1 MNKARHINKLDTFDI
16 INTILLCLLAA
27 VLLYPMLYV
36 ALASVSEP
44 AKIARFRGIMLAPQG
59 FTLEAY
65 RLVLRN
71 PNILTGYINTIFVVM
86 VGTAVNMVFTA
97 MLAYVLSRRN
107 LMLGGVITGMTVF
120 TMYFQGGLIPTFL
133 LVKSLGMLNSRLSLI
148 LPVAINTMNL
158 IILRT
163 SFQSIPEGML
173 ESARIDGASDLKI
186 LTKIVLPVSKASLA
200 VITLYY
206 AVFHWNSWFRASIY
220 IQKDRT
226 MLPLQVILREILI
239 ANDTSVMSV
248 DSNPGQMANLDIIL
262 KYATIM
268 VATLPILALYP
279 FLQRYFVQGVMIG
292 SLKG

>member
-1 MNKARHINKLDTFDI
+1 MK
-16 INTILLCLLAA
+16 
-27 VLLYPMLYV
+27 
-36 ALASVSEP
+36 
-44 AKIARFRGIMLAPQG
+44 
-59 FTLEAY
+59 
-65 RLVLRN
+65 N
-71 PNILTGYINTIFVVM
+71 PNILSGYLNTIIIVV
-86 VGTAVNMVFTA
+86 VGTLVNMAFTIS
-97 MLAYVLSRRN
+97 LAYVLSRKN
-107 LMLGGVITGMTVF
+107 LMLGGVITGMAVF
-120 TMYFQGGLIPTFL
+120 TMYFQGGLIPSFL
-133 LVKSLGMLNSRLSLI
+133 LVKNLGMLNTRISLI

-163 SFQSIPEGML
+163 SFQTVPEGML
-173 ESARIDGASDLKI
+173 ESARIDGAGDLKI

-206 AVFHWNSWFRASIY
+206 AVYHWNSWFRASIY
-220 IQKDRT
+220 IQKNRE

-268 VATLPILALYP
+268 VATVPILALYP

>member
-1 MNKARHINKLDTFDI
+1 MSRRSKLIRASTFDI
-16 INTILLCLLAA
+16 VNTLLMLVLTVILA
-27 VLLYPMLYV
+27 YPMLYV
-36 ALASVSEP
+36 ALASFSDP
-44 AKIARFRGIMLAPQG
+44 AKFASFRGLMFIPQG

-71 PNILTGYINTIFVVM
+71 PNILNGYMNTIIVVV
-86 VGTAVNMVFTA
+86 VGTSLNMVLTS
-97 MLAYVLSRRN
+97 MLAYTLSRSN
-107 LMLGGVITGMTVF
+107 LMLNGVITAMTVF

-133 LVKSLGMLNSRLSLI
+133 LVKNLGLLNSRLSLI
-148 LPVAINTMNL
+148 LPVAVNTMNL

-163 SFQSIPEGML
+163 SFKAIPDGLL
-173 ESARIDGASDLKI
+173 ESARIDGAGDLKI

-220 IQKDRT
+220 ILRDRSL
-226 MLPLQVILREILI
+226 LPLQVILREILI
-239 ANDTSVMSV
+239 ANDTSIMSV

-268 VATLPILALYP
+268 VATVPILALYP
-279 FLQRYFVQGVMIG
+279 FLQRYFVKGIMVG